1 MKKKI
6 FTLLLAVAASI
17 GTVLAWDY
25 ERLQGGDLFYNLD
38 TTNRI
43 AEVTYSS
50 CEELIPGTGIYL
62 YNGNRTGIKSVN
74 IPSQVTYNGITYNVT
89 SIGDHA
95 FHSCG
100 LLASVYIPNSIMT
113 IGNDA
118 FNSCNLQSLEIPNS
132 VTSIGNMAFNENGL
146 LTSVTIGT
154 GLKSTGSDVF
164 RNCVALK
171 DLYYT
176 GTFDEWCSKAWNPG
190 MIAGYRLFI
199 NNSEINDVVIPNSVT
214 SIGNHVFSGCASLT
228 SITIPTSVTS
238 IGDGAFSGCSGLT
251 SISIPNSVTNIGS
264 SAFQGSNITSVVIG
278 NRSVNIGAYA
288 FMGCGNLV
296 NVTYGSFSSTANQ
309 NSVISIGNYAF
320 DGCSSLTSFVIT
332 DNVNVIGGYA
342 FNDCN
347 NLKSITIGENVD
359 SIGAYILAN
368 CKKLK
373 SITWNAKNCKDF
385 NIYGPNYPPLT
396 PDKTY
401 ENISSLIIGDKVDRI
416 PANLCH
422 GCQTAN
428 NQDIDSI
435 ICLGIK
441 PAKVGKDALE
451 SAYWQQ
457 NQNTWIYVLCG
468 TAGLYKER
476 WGTNKI
482 KYDNCSSDED
492 LYFRV
497 VFQDWNYVTLSEQ
510 IVEKGHAATAP
521 ANPTR
526 EGYTFT
532 GWDEDF
538 SNVQSNLIITAQYTQ
553 NTPSTTYYTVTFKD
567 WNGTILKSEQVE
579 KGHSATA
586 PENPTREGYT
596 FTGWDKD
603 FSNVQSDLIV
613 TAQYTQN
620 TPSTTYYTVTFKDWD
635 GTVLK
640 TQQVEKGHA
649 ATAPTNPTREGYT
662 FIGWDKDFTNVQSN
676 LIVTA
681 KYQKNG
687 SASSFVGFESTNSHS
702 LATQIYSE
710 GLVQNISNVAL
721 VETDAASHK
730 YSINLVNGGEGTF
743 SMGGV
748 VFSYTNAEAGKTAY
762 KTYVQY
768 IQPNGSDRE
777 IRIPTEKG
785 QQVKVVLVEACAGIL
800 VDGVSKDFVAGENV
814 LTSQNGT
821 IVLKN
826 GSAKPKISA
835 ILPLNSVG
843 STDAITVRLKA
854 SSAAGWSKVNLYYWG
869 EGVTSPAWPGV
880 TIKED
885 AEGWYSY
892 TFASVTFVNII
903 WNDGNNQTQEIS
915 NVTESTCYSLKSTS
929 GKTIGVNVVEC
940 EAAASVSVTGVSLNK
955 KTLQMVVGNTATL
968 TASVLPANASNK
980 SVTWTSSNTAT
991 ATVSSTGT
999 ISAKAEGVT
1008 TITCKTV
1015 DGNFTAECY
1024 VVVSAANSEYT
1035 FSYEPT
1041 NATVINYTATELS
1054 YTEIPENNCVFAA
1067 LSDNAHTL
1075 NLMYVGSL
1083 VNGVIPQGNYKI
1095 TSTLQNG
1102 TFCYSVGGDDQYD
1115 YGSYLA
1121 TDYDSEGYY
1130 TSSYYIIAGDIII
1143 GSNNDYTVKIVSANG
1158 TDINV
1163 TYAYAGTVDVE
1174 IVPSE
1179 IKAFKILRDGQ
1190 IFILRGEKEY
1200 TLTGQE
1206 VK

>member
-17 GTVLAWDY
+17 GTMFAWDY
-25 ERLQGGDLFYNLD
+25 ERFQGGDLFYNLD

-50 CEELIPGTGIYL
+50 CEELIPGTGICL

-100 LLASVYIPNSIMT
+100 LLASVYIPNSIIT

-118 FNSCNLQSLEIPNS
+118 FNSCNLKSLEIPNS

-154 GLKSTGSDVF
+154 GLISVGGGVF

-171 DLYYT
+171 DIYYT
-176 GTFDEWCSKAWNPG
+176 GTIDEWCSKAWNPG
-190 MIAGYRLFI
+190 NLIAGYRLFI

-214 SIGNHVFSGCASLT
+214 SIG
-228 SITIPTSVTS
+228 
-238 IGDGAFSGCSGLT
+238 DGAFSGCSSLT
-251 SISIPNSVTNIGS
+251 SVTIPNSVTNIGDAAFARCSSLPSISIPNSVTNIGS

-342 FNDCN
+342 FNNCN

-359 SIGAYILAN
+359 SIGAYILAK

-396 PDKTY
+396 LDKTY
-401 ENISSLIIGDKVDRI
+401 ENISSLIIGDKVERV
-416 PANLCH
+416 PAYLCRY
-422 GCQTAN
+422 CQTAN

-441 PAKVGKDALE
+441 PAKLGKDALI
-451 SAYWQQ
+451 SAYYGHNQQ
-457 NQNTWIYVLCG
+457 SSIYVPCG
-468 TAGLYKER
+468 TVGLYQTC
-476 WGTNKI
+476 WSTFATKI
-482 KYDNCSSDED
+482 QNNNCSSNED

-497 VFQDWNYVTLSEQ
+497 LFEDWNYDWLSEQ
-510 IVEKGHAATAP
+510 VVEKGHAATAP

-532 GWDEDF
+532 GWDKDF
-538 SNVQSNLIITAQYTQ
+538 SNVQSNLTVYAQYTP

-586 PENPTREGYT
+586 PANPTREGYT

-603 FSNVQSDLIV
+603 FSNVQSNLTI
-613 TAQYTQN
+613 TAQY
-620 TPSTTYYTVTFKDWD
+620 
-635 GTVLK
+635 
-640 TQQVEKGHA
+640 
-649 ATAPTNPTREGYT
+649 
-662 FIGWDKDFTNVQSN
+662 
-676 LIVTA
+676 
-681 KYQKNG
+681 QKNETP
-687 SASSFVGFESTNSHS
+687 VTN
-702 LATQIYSE
+702 
-710 GLVQNISNVAL
+710 
-721 VETDAASHK
+721 
-730 YSINLVNGGEGTF
+730 
-743 SMGGV
+743 
-748 VFSYTNAEAGKTAY
+748 
-762 KTYVQY
+762 
-768 IQPNGSDRE
+768 
-777 IRIPTEKG
+777 
-785 QQVKVVLVEACAGIL
+785 
-800 VDGVSKDFVAGENV
+800 
-814 LTSQNGT
+814 
-821 IVLKN
+821 
-826 GSAKPKISA
+826 
-835 ILPLNSVG
+835 
-843 STDAITVRLKA
+843 AITVRLKA
-854 SSAAGWSKVNLYYWG
+854 SSATGWSKVNLYYWADG
-869 EGVTSPAWPGV
+869 ITSPAWPGI
-880 TIKED
+880 TISRD
-885 AEGWYSY
+885 ADGWYSH
-892 TFASVTFVNII
+892 TFDASVTSVNII
-903 WNDGNNQTQEIS
+903 WNDGNNQTVDIT

-940 EAAASVSVTGVSLNK
+940 QAAAPVSVTGVSLNK

-991 ATVSSTGT
+991 ATISATGT

-1024 VVVSAANSEYT
+1024 LVVSAANSEYT

-1054 YTEIPENNCVFAA
+1054 YNEIPENNCVFAA
-1067 LSDNAHTL
+1067 LADNAHTL

-1083 VNGVIPQGNYKI
+1083 VNGKIPQGNYKI

-1102 TFCYSVGGDDQYD
+1102 TFCYSVGGVDQYD
-1115 YGSYLA
+1115 YGSYMA
-1121 TDYDSEGYY
+1121 TDFDSEGYY
-1130 TSSYYIIAGDIII
+1130 TSAYYIIAGDITIE
-1143 GSNNDYTVKIVSANG
+1143 SKNNYTVKVVSANG

-1163 TYAYAGTVDVE
+1163 TYAGTQDVE

-1179 IKAFKILRDGQ
+1179 IKASKILRNGQ
-1190 IFILRGEKEY
+1190 IYILRGEKEY